1 MRDALR
7 VYAAHLSRFHRTFFF
22 SWNMLIV
29 LELLPVVNK
38 IDLSSADP
46 GRALEQ
52 MRTNF
57 ELDPKKAVLVS
68 AKTGLNV
75 EAVLPAVIEQA
86 PP

>member
-1 MRDALR
+1 VRDALR
-7 VYAAHLSRFHRTFFF
+7 VYAARLSRFHRTVFF
-22 SWNMLIV
+22 SWDMLIV

-57 ELDPKKAVLVS
+57 ELDPKKAILVS